1 MTALT
6 FEREKAMLA
15 REILGISDMSVM
27 REVKRR
33 LSGIFNTEQ
42 SSRNKSDEAILNAIS
57 GKWRDARDADTMV
70 DDIYKSR
77 TSKADNK
84 LISILTQ

>member
-33 LSGIFNTEQ
+33 LSGIFNTGQ
-42 SSRNKSDEAILNAIS
+42 SSRNKSDEAILNAVS
-57 GKWRDARDADTMV
+57 GKWRDTRDADTMV

>member
-6 FEREKAMLA
+6 FEREKSMLA

-33 LSGIFNTEQ
+33 LSGIFNVSKST
-42 SSRNKSDEAILNAIS
+42 RVKSDEAILNAIS
-57 GKWRDARDADTMV
+57 GKWRDTRDADTMV

-77 TSKADNK
+77 TSKADNE
-84 LISILTQ
+84 LISILTK